1 MYSSDYF
8 FRFFSSSHTSE
19 LPGASRGSW
28 KLMGEIQGTSA
39 LPAGC
44 EGRII
49 CERSFSSTTGQGD
62 VLLFA
67 GAWYQPPYHLKHD
80 AIGNIHMKR
89 GK

>member
-39 LPAGC
+39 LPTGC

-67 GAWYQPPYHLKHD
+67 GAWYHPPTTL
-80 AIGNIHMKR
+80 NMMQ
-89 GK
+89 